1 MRAPSIF
8 ASRPPMSAI
17 PQFCAIDFGTSNS
30 AVAVPRNGEMVLVPL
45 EEGATTM
52 PTATFYLGEGPD
64 LQNLPRLVGRAAV
77 VAYVE
82 GTEGRLMRSM
92 KSVLGS
98 ALMAQHTDVG
108 GGRSVSFAEVI
119 ASYLR
124 HLKRCAEAHA
134 GHALTAV
141 VMGRPVFFVDDDPV
155 RDAQAQA
162 SLEEAAR
169 AAGFEEVRFQFEP
182 LAAAFDYESR
192 IDTDQLVLVAD
203 IGGGTSDF
211 SIVQV
216 GPGRRD
222 RVDRHG
228 DVLGHHGIH
237 IAGTD
242 FDRRIELCSILSEFG
257 FGAMGP
263 SIGGQPAREVPSRVY
278 HDLAT
283 WHLINSVYRPQRVQE
298 LRAMKINYGDLRH
311 HTRLMRV
318 VNDHL
323 GHDLLGRAEMAK
335 IASAAGDEACID
347 LRLVERGLSV
357 TTSPAQAQRALDDD
371 IGRIAAAA
379 LDTVRLAGLQTD
391 QIDALYFTGGSTGL
405 HQLTDRLAAAFPR
418 AKALQGERL
427 ASVASGLGLDARRR
441 FGR

>member
-1 MRAPSIF
+1 
-8 ASRPPMSAI
+8 MSAVSLTAS
-17 PQFCAIDFGTSNS
+17 PPTFCAIDFGTSNS
-30 AVAVPRNGEMVLVPL
+30 AVAVPRDGEMVLVPL
-45 EEGATTM
+45 EDGATTM
-52 PTATFYLGEGPD
+52 PTATFYLAEGPD
-64 LQNLPRLVGRAAV
+64 LQNLPRLFGRAAI
-77 VAYVE
+77 ASYVE

-98 ALMAQHTDVG
+98 ALMAQHTDIG
-108 GGRSVSFAEVI
+108 AGRSVSFADVI

-124 HLKRCAEAHA
+124 HLKRSAEEHA
-134 GHALTAV
+134 GHALSAV

-169 AAGFEEVRFQFEP
+169 AAGFEEVQFQFEP

-192 IDTDQLVLVAD
+192 IDTDQRVLVAD

-216 GPGRRD
+216 GPRHRGRLD
-222 RVDRHG
+222 RQA

-242 FDRRIELCSILSEFG
+242 FDRRIELGSLLGVFG

-298 LRAMKINYGDLRH
+298 LRAMKINYADLRH
-311 HTRLMRV
+311 HTRLMAV
-318 VNDHL
+318 VNEHL

-335 IASAAGDEACID
+335 IASAAGDEAHID

-357 TTSPAQAQRALDDD
+357 TLGPAEAERALSDD
-371 IGRIAAAA
+371 IDRIVDAARE
-379 LDTVRLAGLQTD
+379 TVRMAGLQTA

-405 HQLTDRLAAAFPR
+405 RLLTERLATAFPQ
-418 AKALQGERL
+418 AQALLGERL

-441 FGR
+441 FARAA

>member
-1 MRAPSIF
+1 MRAPSIS
-8 ASRPPMSAI
+8 ASRPMSAL
-17 PQFCAIDFGTSNS
+17 PKYCAIDFGTSNS

-77 VAYVE
+77 AAYVE

-98 ALMAQHTDVG
+98 ALMAQHTDIG

-119 ASYLR
+119 AGYLR

-155 RDAQAQA
+155 RDAQAQV
-162 SLEEAAR
+162 SLEDAAR
-169 AAGFEEVRFQFEP
+169 AAGFEEVQFQFEP

-242 FDRRIELCSILSEFG
+242 FDRRIELASILSEFG
-257 FGAMGP
+257 FGALGP

-278 HDLAT
+278 YDLAT

-298 LRAMKINYGDLRH
+298 LRAMKINYADLRH
-311 HTRLMRV
+311 HTRLMKV

-323 GHDLLGRAEMAK
+323 GHDLLGRAELAK
-335 IASAAGDEACID
+335 IASAAGDEARID

-357 TTSPAQAQRALDDD
+357 TMSPVQAQRALADD
-371 IGRIAAAA
+371 IDRIAAAA
-379 LDTVRLAGLQTD
+379 LETVRLAGLATE

-405 HQLTDRLAAAFPR
+405 HLLTNRLAAAFPM